1 MPGQQQ
7 ENAFNSLSGFYKESL
22 CSSVLGSTGIADA
35 TQAAVYENA
44 QKKGE
49 TLQNSFTLYPSGM
62 VVARLDPVENR
73 LTYTKH
79 YYSGT
84 QRLSSKIGT
93 TTNLGEFLSEWT
105 LTSNTNE
112 LPVNPVAL
120 SQQQLRVAELGLNN
134 VLSKLQINT
143 TTEAG
148 AEASPSIPSF
158 LHAGNEPNAYY
169 FHADHLGSTS
179 AITDANGSLTQH
191 VLYFA
196 YGETFID
203 EHRNS
208 TNSPYLYNGKEYDE
222 ETGRYYYG
230 ARYYDPRVSLWIGVD
245 PLAGKY
251 PTMSPYNYCNGNPIN
266 LIDPDGRSA
275 GSPSTHTDE
284 NGNVVQVYNDGDLGI
299 YKHQGNEQ
307 QTKEELK
314 NNYSQNNTSGGGEH
328 MGWTLYSNS
337 FANDAG
343 NPTGKIDYGS
353 FAARDWINTSEK
365 EVSTST
371 LRNGGSY
378 ARVQYALFAGNG
390 DYYDFKSQNGKGV
403 YSGSQIA
410 DNVYVSA
417 RDAGNYLA
425 GSVAKITGQSKLDFM
440 LTAGAFNMHGNS
452 KGDLALNLNQYKQ
465 EALKIPI
472 TYGEAP
478 RSNYFQRLGYE
489 GIRTIYDFNSKNSN
503 IWKD

>member
-196 YGETFID
+196 YGEQFVD
-203 EHRNS
+203 ERRNS
-208 TNSPYLYNGKEYDE
+208 TNSPYLFNGKELDT

-245 PLAGKY
+245 PLAEERSW
-251 PTMSPYNYCNGNPIN
+251 MSPYNYCSNNPI
-266 LIDPDGRSA
+266 LRIDPDGALDDDYFNKMGKYLGSDEAKTDNVKIIDQKDWDANKTLNPDGSESITHVKGSA
-275 GSPSTHTDE
+275 ISTNHSESNLTEEATLNVYDHYNSTDLDLKAKQDE
-284 NGNVVQVYNDGDLGI
+284 TGMGGLTFRASRKSGKTSEWIDVKIEGNKKTKVADHANEIINMFIHEKLHYSD
-299 YKHQGNEQ
+299 YKTIGFEGLLKMDVNRREQ
-307 QTKEELK
+307 RAITEQMKDE
-314 NNYSQNNTSGGGEH
+314 
-328 MGWTLYSNS
+328 S
-337 FANDAG
+337 FKGTRPFFQKAV
-343 NPTGKIDYGS
+343 IDYGRKHGMIS
-353 FAARDWINTSEK
+353 PIKPKPAVLIS
-365 EVSTST
+365 
-371 LRNGGSY
+371 L
-378 ARVQYALFAGNG
+378 
-390 DYYDFKSQNGKGV
+390 SQ
-403 YSGSQIA
+403 
-410 DNVYVSA
+410 
-417 RDAGNYLA
+417 
-425 GSVAKITGQSKLDFM
+425 
-440 LTAGAFNMHGNS
+440 
-452 KGDLALNLNQYKQ
+452 
-465 EALKIPI
+465 
-472 TYGEAP
+472 
-478 RSNYFQRLGYE
+478 
-489 GIRTIYDFNSKNSN
+489 
-503 IWKD
+503 